1 MDSAIPGIKKIFI
14 AVIFRRV
21 PYICA
26 SLFLFIAL
34 TCLLTIVPSHKTAAS
49 SLEQLFELAEVP
61 GPYRN
66 QFLLMEAVNKGNRLA
81 VETLIATGTDVNM
94 VFFGAQTPLRAAV
107 EAGHEEMVTVLLR
120 RGANPNMGDSQ
131 GVTPLH
137 TAVRKKKIVLVSR
150 LIEAGADVNAITRN
164 GDTPLFDAVRNKN
177 VDAVRTLLD
186 HGADIAARDA
196 NGQTI
201 LRIAIN
207 TRDAQIAQLL
217 IERGANTN
225 EIDPMGHNLL
235 TYSVKTGDG
244 ALVRLFAARGFDVN
258 KPDKRGR
265 LPLSVAAKINNG
277 DTVRTLIKLGA
288 DIRTLDRHA
297 TDSIIRNTRNWN
309 EAPAGFM
316 EALAALQLK
325 TAVIGRDG
333 NTPLHNAAFA
343 GQAELVVA
351 LLDAGAD
358 PNARRDGGMTPLHV
372 AAHEGHVAVA
382 EILLDHGAKLNETDN
397 SGYTAL
403 HTAVLANRLEIV
415 KFLLR
420 HKADMEKPNKTFEA
434 GTALFIAC
442 GSGHTEIARAL
453 LVAGAN
459 PNAPANWGGGGSTP
473 IFNTIHAGRLPLV
486 KLLLE
491 HGADVNFPN
500 TNGVTPLVYATCNVS
515 TDRKEIIQ
523 NLLDHGSDPRRI
535 GKYGSSALGCAAAAG
550 NNDLVRLLHRK
561 GAEPNA
567 RINDHSDTP
576 LMLAVK
582 NGRVSTVPLL
592 LQHGADLNQ
601 VRIVAPGKYES
612 ALDLAHARKNPEVI
626 NMLKSAGAKLA
637 ADLPKPIAP
646 MAPTTGPSNATTHK
660 LTPKEGLQLELKVNS
675 SFGKIERVKELLR
688 KGAKADSG
696 ALNSAARSGK
706 EDVIRL
712 LVQHGADPNAP
723 DPFFK
728 RTPLME
734 TVTFGYL
741 GAAEALLE
749 LGAKPDAIGDLA
761 SGELPLVNAIIWK
774 RPAIVE
780 VLLKKG
786 ADPNVKLTTASLGND
801 GDSLLIQAVRR
812 RNSELVSLL
821 TKYRANSNYQDRYGR
836 TALHHAVSMG
846 DENIV
851 RILLESGAR
860 MDIPDKEGNTP
871 LALVVGRKNENLLA
885 LFLKDRTPTADRRTS
900 QRAITPAVL
909 KTAIM
914 SGNAVVVRELLRHG
928 ADPNVRDP
936 ITGHPLLLALQTAST
951 QSSEIARLLVEHGA
965 DPNLVQADGSSALFL
980 SIERSYDDLAMVLL
994 RKGADPLLTNDNG
1007 ESPLSLAIRR
1017 GRFELVKLMR
1027 DRGVSLDIQDARGWT
1042 SLMRLAQG
1050 GDIAGVT
1057 KLLELGAN
1065 PDVMSRQRDTALSL
1079 AVRNGKPDIVR
1090 LLASR
1095 SKAVDSLSSQG
1106 HTALHEAIMAGKSD
1120 IVQILLK
1127 AGAGINLPTREGL
1140 TPLMLAART
1149 NKYDQAK
1156 LLLEAGADMQARSRY
1171 QVTPHDHS
1179 LARYT
1184 GSGKTALMYAVT
1196 SNSIELV
1203 NLLLKHGALVN
1214 VQDDEGNTVL
1224 ILAAGAKPEL
1234 IQMLIKA
1241 DAKPDM
1247 RNKMGFSAADYAK
1260 MMGRNTNIVTSGV
1273 PDPRFSTP
1281 EKTWELYLASLRQGD
1296 RQTALLCLIS
1306 RARDEFGPFIKETSK
1321 QELNRMGNAIKS
1333 LRITS
1338 RFGEFTEAMAVTHEG
1353 HAGIITFENRDGEW
1367 KINEM

>member
-14 AVIFRRV
+14 AVIFRRA
-21 PYICA
+21 PYIRA

-34 TCLLTIVPSHKTAAS
+34 TCLLTIIPSARAIAS
-49 SLEQLFELAEVP
+49 DLEQLFQLADIP

-66 QFLLMEAVNKGNRLA
+66 QLLLMEAVSKGNRLA

-94 VFFGAQTPLRAAV
+94 VFFGAQTPLRTAV

-150 LIEAGADVNAITRN
+150 LIEAGADVNAITHN

-207 TRDAQIAQLL
+207 NRDAQIAQLW
-217 IERGANTN
+217 IERGANTD
-225 EIDPMGHNLL
+225 EIDPMGYNLL
-235 TYSVKTGDG
+235 TYAAKTGDG
-244 ALVRLFAARGFDVN
+244 ALVRLFAASGFDVN
-258 KPDKRGR
+258 KPDKRGH
-265 LPLSVAAKINNG
+265 LPLSVAIRGNNG
-277 DTVRTLIKLGA
+277 EVVLGLIKLGA
-288 DIRTLDRHA
+288 DIRSLDRSEI
-297 TDSIIRNTRNWN
+297 DSIVRYTRNWN
-309 EAPAGFM
+309 EAPTGFM
-316 EALAALQLK
+316 STLASMQLK
-325 TAVIGRDG
+325 TAKTSKNDYS
-333 NTPLHNAAFA
+333 PLHVAAAA
-343 GQAELVVA
+343 GQPENVMA

-358 PNARRDGGMTPLHV
+358 PNERRMQGLTPLHV
-372 AAHEGHVAVA
+372 AAREGHAGVA
-382 EILLDHGAKLNETDN
+382 EMLLKRGAKVN
-397 SGYTAL
+397 STNDSGHTALYTAA
-403 HTAVLANRLEIV
+403 HANRLEVV
-415 KFLLR
+415 KLLLLHR
-420 HKADMEKPNKTFEA
+420 ADLEKPDIAGEG
-434 GTALFIAC
+434 GTALFVAC
-442 GSGHTEIARAL
+442 QKGYTEVARIL
-453 LVAGAN
+453 LAAGAN
-459 PNAPANWGGGGSTP
+459 PNALPRRGGGYTP
-473 IFNTIHAGRLPLV
+473 VFHGIGMNRFPLA

-491 HGADVNFPN
+491 YGADVNVSLP
-500 TNGVTPLVYATCNVS
+500 NGVTLLIYTACRTSSGDEKTV
-515 TDRKEIIQ
+515 Q
-523 NLLDHGSDPRRI
+523 LFLDHGADPKAVSI
-535 GKYGSSALGCAAAAG
+535 DGSSALGCAVSAG
-550 NNDLVRLLHRK
+550 MDDIVRLLLRK
-561 GAEPNA
+561 GVDPNA
-567 RINDHSDTP
+567 RNGARGYTA
-576 LMLAVK
+576 MMMAVK
-582 NGRVSTVPLL
+582 SDRLSTVRLL
-592 LQHGADLNQ
+592 LQQGADVNQ
-601 VRIVAPGKYES
+601 VRIVTPGKYES
-612 ALDLAHARKNPEVI
+612 ALDLALARKNPEVI

-637 ADLPKPIAP
+637 ADLPKPAT
-646 MAPTTGPSNATTHK
+646 PTTPTAGSSNTTTHK
-660 LTPKEGLQLELKVNS
+660 LTPVEGLQLELQVNS

-688 KGAKADSG
+688 KGAKADSR

-741 GAAEALLE
+741 GAAEALLD
-749 LGAKPDAIGDLA
+749 LGAKPDAVGDLA
-761 SGELPLVNAIIWK
+761 SDELPIVNAIVWK

-780 VLLKKG
+780 ALLKKG
-786 ADPNVKLTTASLGND
+786 ADPNIGLTTASLGND
-801 GDSLLIQAVRR
+801 GDSLLIQTVRR

-821 TKYRANSNYQDRYGR
+821 TKYRANLNYQDRSGW

-851 RILLESGAR
+851 RILLGSGAR
-860 MDIPDKEGNTP
+860 MDTPDKDGNTP

-885 LFLKDRTPTADRRTS
+885 LFLKGHTPTADQRTS

-914 SGNAVVVRELLRHG
+914 SGNAAAVRELLRHG

-965 DPNLVQADGSSALFL
+965 DPNLVQADESSALFL

-1171 QVTPHDHS
+1171 QVTPHDYS

-1224 ILAAGAKPEL
+1224 ILAAGAKSEL
-1234 IQMLIKA
+1234 IQMLLKA
-1241 DAKPDM
+1241 DAKPDL

-1306 RARDEFGPFIKETSK
+1306 RARDEFGPFIKEASK

-1353 HAGIITFENRDGEW
+1353 HAGTITFENRDGEW